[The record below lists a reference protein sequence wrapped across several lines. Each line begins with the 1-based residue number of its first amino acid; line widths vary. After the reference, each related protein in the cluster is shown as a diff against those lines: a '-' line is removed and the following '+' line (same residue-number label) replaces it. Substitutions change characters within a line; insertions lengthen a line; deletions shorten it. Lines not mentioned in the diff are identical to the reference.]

1 MELYGARVSP
11 FYERVLLQ
19 VKIKGLESK
28 VACPGVPGGDLKSKE
43 YLAINPLGK
52 IPCLKDGDFVLPESS
67 VIAEYLEEKFPENP
81 MLPDDPEGRAKVRM
95 VVKMLDANV
104 LPPLI
109 TIFRQL
115 RLDEKDMGV
124 ISAAIE
130 DIKTA
135 LDGFEHFISPA
146 PFVVGDRWTLG
157 DCALLPVMFYLT
169 RFMPMFGAF
178 PLEGRPNLERWHLAV
193 QDKPIAVESEAEM
206 QKSLEA
212 LRASRG

>member
-19 VKIKGLESK
+19 VKLKNLTDKI
-28 VACPGVPGGDLKSKE
+28 ACPGVPGGDLKSPE

-67 VIAEYLEEKFPENP
+67 VIAEYLEEKFPETP
-81 MLPDDPEGRAKVRM
+81 MLPESAEDRAKVRM

-109 TIFRQL
+109 TIFRQMKL
-115 RLDEKDMGV
+115 KEKDKDLIAV
-124 ISAAIE
+124 AIE
-130 DIKTA
+130 DIAKG
-135 LDGFEHFISPA
+135 LDGFEHFIDPA
-146 PFVVGDRWTLG
+146 PFVVGSNWSLG

-169 RFMPMFGAF
+169 RFLPLFGTF

-193 QDKPIAVESEAEM
+193 QDKPVAVESEAEM
-206 QKSLEA
+206 QKALEA
-212 LRASRG
+212 FRKANA